1 MAIEPSL
8 IAAMDCTELERSIDA
23 YVDGEF
29 DVRERAEADLHLT
42 DCERCRALAGSRAAL
57 RTAMRAK
64 LREAMAPP
72 AAGGRAPPELRAR
85 IEAELARRRR
95 PLWRRALAPIPAAT
109 LAACAAGAA
118 IVLLVHGDGPS
129 AGSALAEEAIRSHH
143 RDLPL
148 DYLAASAGEVTI
160 PSWFADKLDF
170 KPSPPR
176 FHADGVRLVGARFS
190 HLREWPAAYVK
201 YELPNGNAGLFI
213 VDDPK
218 GLFDAG
224 GDAVD
229 LGSRTIRVARGHG
242 YNVAVWRDD
251 KIVYSLVSDL
261 SEAAL
266 RELVRTAQG
275 ETAR

>member
-1 MAIEPSL
+1 MSIEPS

-29 DVRERAEADLHLT
+29 DVRERAEADLHLAS
-42 DCERCRALAGSRAAL
+42 CERCRGLASGRAML

-72 AAGGRAPPELRAR
+72 AAAGRAPPELRAR

-95 PLWRRALAPIPAAT
+95 PIWRRALAPVPVAT

-118 IVLLVHGDGPS
+118 IVFLVHGEGP
-129 AGSALAEEAIRSHH
+129 AGASALAEEAIRSHH

-148 DYLAASAGEVTI
+148 DYVAASAGEVSI

-176 FHADGVRLVGARFS
+176 FRADGVRLVGARFS
-190 HLREWPAAYVK
+190 HLREWPAAYVR
-201 YELPNGNAGLFI
+201 YELPHGNAGLFI

-218 GLFDAG
+218 GRFDAG
-224 GDAVD
+224 GQPVE
-229 LGSRTIRVARGHG
+229 LGSRTIQVARGHG

-261 SEAAL
+261 DEVAL
-266 RELVRTAQG
+266 RELVRTAQAEG
-275 ETAR
+275 AR